1 MKFVLYSSDS
11 KLGNIDINSL
21 LKAAIEKNSRLGITG
36 FLMSHS
42 SGFIQYI
49 EGGDKEIDDLYAVI
63 SQDPRHTNVT
73 TLLESDISQRLYQEW
88 DMGHVY
94 IDDDEMVSMLM
105 KTDKLK
111 WFEYLKERTLF
122 LYPNEFKTEHTASSA
137 G

>member
-21 LKAAIEKNSRLGITG
+21 LKAAIEKNSRLNITG

-49 EGGDKEIDDLYAVI
+49 EGGEKEIDELYAVI

-73 TLLESDISQRLYQEW
+73 TLLESDISERLYQEW

-94 IDDDEMVSMLM
+94 IDDDEMVNMLM
-105 KTDKLK
+105 QTNKLE

-122 LYPNEFKTEHTASSA
+122 LYPNEFKNEHSASSA
-137 G
+137 S